1 MRLYLLGSQDERIVL
16 YASHYL
22 GGYQGSNRVPFSNLG
37 SKVLAWYMHLNGMKN
52 RIFYSTCTH

>member
-37 SKVLAWYMHLNGMKN
+37 SKVLCLVYAPEWYEKQDIL
-52 RIFYSTCTH
+52 